1 MLIYGASGYTGELV
15 AREAVRRGL
24 APILAGRNAA
34 TIEPLAR
41 ELALPFRAFPLD
53 DGATIASAVRDCGAV
68 LHCAG
73 PFVRTSRPMVDACL
87 TARVHSLDITGEIAV
102 FESILRRGQ
111 EAKSAGVALLPGVG
125 FDVVPTDCLA
135 RALHERLPDATHLDL
150 AYVNQGGGFSR
161 GTLATMI
168 ESLPH
173 AGAMRVA
180 GKLVPVPLAAET
192 LELELPAGRRT
203 VMSIPW
209 GDVSTAFHTTGIPNV
224 RVFSGVSPSRLRFL
238 RRWRFLLPLA
248 GLGPVKRALQRR
260 VRRTVTGP
268 DAAARRDGRVQI
280 WGRARNAAGRSV
292 TATFSTPEGYALT
305 AITAVEA
312 LVRVASGELAP
323 GAWTPAAAFGSG
335 FIFGFEGVTP
345 AVWSEGSAS

>member
-1 MLIYGASGYTGELV
+1 MDAAGALKRQNARMLIYGASGYTGELV
-15 AREAVRRGL
+15 AREAVRRGR

-34 TIEPLAR
+34 T
-41 ELALPFRAFPLD
+41 
-53 DGATIASAVRDCGAV
+53 
-68 LHCAG
+68 
-73 PFVRTSRPMVDACL
+73 
-87 TARVHSLDITGEIAV
+87 GEN
-102 FESILRRGQ
+102 
-111 EAKSAGVALLPGVG
+111 
-125 FDVVPTDCLA
+125 VPYGDFL
-135 RALHERLPDATHLDL
+135 
-150 AYVNQGGGFSR
+150 VN
-161 GTLATMI
+161 ATMI

-173 AGAMRVA
+173 AGAVRVG
-180 GKLVPVPLAAET
+180 GKIVPVPLAAET

-305 AITAVEA
+305 AITAVA
-312 LVRVASGELAP
+312 
-323 GAWTPAAAFGSG
+323 
-335 FIFGFEGVTP
+335 VTSP
-345 AVWSEGSAS
+345 